1 MLLHSFHYHSST
13 PPFPNFPNS
22 PNSIHPI
29 QSTQSLQLAALLL
42 AEETGVGDVGGI
54 GIVIVRLDL
63 VVVEES

>member
-1 MLLHSFHYHSST
+1 MLHSFHGHSST
-13 PPFPNFPNS
+13 PLSLSLIPPIPSVQS
-22 PNSIHPI
+22 P
-29 QSTQSLQLAALLL
+29 QSLQLAALLL

>member
-1 MLLHSFHYHSST
+1 MLHLFHYHSST
-13 PPFPNFPNS
+13 PPFPF

-42 AEETGVGDVGGI
+42 AEETGVGGVGGI

-63 VVVEES
+63 VVEEES